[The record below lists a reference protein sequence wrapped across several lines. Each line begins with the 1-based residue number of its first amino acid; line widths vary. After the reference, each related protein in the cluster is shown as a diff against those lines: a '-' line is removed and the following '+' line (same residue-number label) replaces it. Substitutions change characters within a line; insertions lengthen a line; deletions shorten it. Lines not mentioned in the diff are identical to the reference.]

1 MTRTRANL
9 LLLGTGAIWG
19 MGFIAQSSAMKSV
32 GPYLFVGLR
41 SALAALVLLPL
52 AMRETSRCERALPRT
67 ELVGFLGI
75 GIVLFLGMITQQ
87 IGLKDTTVT
96 NSGFLTGMYVVLTPI
111 LSVLFLRLRP
121 HPVVWPAASLALLG
135 IYLLSGGSLSGL
147 SRGDMMTLLSAVFW
161 ALQMILIG
169 KFVQVSG
176 RPFTLCAVQFAIC
189 AFLGMAGGFLLETV
203 PWQAIQAAA
212 WEILFAG
219 IVSSAL
225 AFTLQVIGQRY
236 TTASQAAIFLS
247 SESLFAALFG
257 AVMLGE
263 QLGMIGYLGCALMFV
278 SILLVELVPSW
289 KRQP

>member
-1 MTRTRANL
+1 
-9 LLLGTGAIWG
+9 
-19 MGFIAQSSAMKSV
+19 
-32 GPYLFVGLR
+32 
-41 SALAALVLLPL
+41 
-52 AMRETSRCERALPRT
+52 
-67 ELVGFLGI
+67 
-75 GIVLFLGMITQQ
+75 
-87 IGLKDTTVT
+87 
-96 NSGFLTGMYVVLTPI
+96 
-111 LSVLFLRLRP
+111 
-121 HPVVWPAASLALLG
+121 
-135 IYLLSGGSLSGL
+135 
-147 SRGDMMTLLSAVFW
+147 MTLLSAVFW

-169 KFVQVSG
+169 KYVQVSG

-189 AFLGMAGGFLLETV
+189 ACFGMAGGFLLETV

-289 KRQP
+289 KRQS